1 MAFLNNIFNLNK
13 DVATSSAVAEEDMIP
28 LKTYL
33 KKFGAYDAPS
43 YGMTEYPDNELFEGI
58 KTYQRK
64 NNLTVDGTMKKDG
77 ETITSMDKELSRN
90 KPSRLDFNGKELSWY
105 EDDNRV
111 ASWKGMSGKP
121 DYQCKEYDSIKNK
134 GPLPEGKWL
143 VRQTQHQNFY
153 KDQSQF
159 DQIKSKYGLGIV
171 GKWRGGQNSWGN
183 NRIQLE
189 PAKGTDNKNRTNL
202 SIHGGKE
209 DGSSGCIDLTDKMD
223 EFTNRFK
230 NYGHDMILNVK
241 YDKDCW

>member
-1 MAFLNNIFNLNK
+1 MSIFNLNR

-33 KKFGAYDAPS
+33 KKFGAYDTPS
-43 YGMTEYPDNELFEGI
+43 YGMTQYPDNELFEGI

-64 NNLTVDGTMKKDG
+64 NNLTVDGTMKREG
-77 ETITSMDKELSRN
+77 ETIASMNKELSRN

-121 DYQCKEYDSIKNK
+121 DYQCKEYDTVKNK

-143 VRQTQHQNFY
+143 VRQSQLQNFY
-153 KDQSQF
+153 KDQSKT
-159 DQIKSKYGLGIV
+159 DQAISKYGIGV
-171 GKWRGGQNSWGN
+171 FGKWRGGKDSWGN
-183 NRIQLE
+183 NRIWLE

-209 DGSSGCIDLTDKMD
+209 FGSSGCIDLTDKMD

-230 NYGHDMILNVK
+230 TYGHDMILDVR
-241 YDKDCW
+241 YDEDCW